1 MLQAQRILWGEG
13 MFLRPQHFQQHALF
27 QEQAQASL
35 LQLTHRH
42 AWGVQ
47 RLALDEAALKGGLV
61 RVDEL
66 TLLFRD
72 GTLLQA
78 PAHTPLPLSR
88 DLASMPQAGVKT
100 TLYACLAQLQPYGGN
115 TRNGEASARPTR
127 FHSDHRE
134 VSDLYTQAL
143 AADLSTLQLDVK
155 LMLEEENRDGY
166 DSIPLC
172 QLEKDAT
179 GQWGV
184 GREFLPPLLAIEG
197 STELMQMLRRLL
209 DILLVKSQSLAGA
222 HRERAKSVMEFGS
235 ADISSFW
242 LLHTVNRNFARLRHL
257 SQCQPLHPEELYMA
271 LSEFCGELQTFTT
284 LYTLSDI
291 PGYRHDKLHEVFPP
305 LDLQIRELLETVV
318 SARYKVIPLHSPRP
332 SFHIGR
338 LESDRLLEN
347 VDFYLSVQSDQ
358 PASHIIDNVP
368 LKLKIGAPDDVERI
382 LNSAMRGVSL
392 AHSAQTPSAIPVRVG
407 NHYFALEPGS
417 EIYSRML
424 QSRSVCIYIPQT
436 LANISIELIAVFR

>member
-1 MLQAQRILWGEG
+1 
-13 MFLRPQHFQQHALF
+13 
-27 QEQAQASL
+27 
-35 LQLTHRH
+35 
-42 AWGVQ
+42 
-47 RLALDEAALKGGLV
+47 
-61 RVDEL
+61 
-66 TLLFRD
+66 
-72 GTLLQA
+72 
-78 PAHTPLPLSR
+78 
-88 DLASMPQAGVKT
+88 
-100 TLYACLAQLQPYGGN
+100 
-115 TRNGEASARPTR
+115 
-127 FHSDHRE
+127 
-134 VSDLYTQAL
+134 
-143 AADLSTLQLDVK
+143 
-155 LMLEEENRDGY
+155 
-166 DSIPLC
+166 
-172 QLEKDAT
+172 
-179 GQWGV
+179 
-184 GREFLPPLLAIEG
+184 
-197 STELMQMLRRLL
+197 
-209 DILLVKSQSLAGA
+209 
-222 HRERAKSVMEFGS
+222 
-235 ADISSFW
+235 
-242 LLHTVNRNFARLRHL
+242 
-257 SQCQPLHPEELYMA
+257 MA

-291 PGYRHDKLHEVFPP
+291 PAYRHDGLHEVFPP

-358 PASHIIDNVP
+358 PASYVIDNVP

-436 LANISIELIAVFR
+436 LANISID